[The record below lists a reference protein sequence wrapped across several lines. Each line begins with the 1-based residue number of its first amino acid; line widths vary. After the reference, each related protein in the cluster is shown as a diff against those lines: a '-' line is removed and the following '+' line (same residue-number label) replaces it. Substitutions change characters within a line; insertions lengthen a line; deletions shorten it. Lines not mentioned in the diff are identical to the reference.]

1 MRGIL
6 GAGGRGAGGWRRWRA
21 GSVGLA
27 LAALLLTAGGAVA
40 QKRGGILTM
49 PLIDTPPSPSLH
61 EEATISV
68 VVPFMSLFNNL
79 IQFDQH
85 VMQNRDETL
94 VPDLATKWGWDADR
108 TALTFTLRDG
118 VKWHDGKPFSAADVK
133 CTFDMV
139 SGLAPGKI
147 RKSPRQE
154 WYANVKEITVNGD
167 REVTFHLKRPQPSL
181 VSMLASGYSPIY
193 PCHVPSAQMRT
204 RPIGTGPFRFVEY
217 RMNEIVRLERNP
229 DYWKPGLPYLDG
241 IEVRIVPN
249 RATRMLGLVAGK
261 FDVSFPTDVTVA
273 LVKDLKAQAPDVQ
286 CRIRAIGTSNLIINR
301 DAPPFDNADIR
312 QALALALDR
321 QAFDRIMNEGVP
333 GIGASM
339 LPEPAGIWGV
349 PPAMLA
355 TFPGY
360 GPDIAASREQ
370 ARALMRKAGYGP
382 DKRLAVKIFTRNIST
397 FRDPAL
403 ILADHLKEIYIDAE
417 LDVVETPQF
426 YNRVFKK
433 DYQVGMN
440 ATGYSLDDPDQVFY
454 ENYGCGSLR
463 NYTNY
468 CNREI
473 QAMFDAQSV
482 EADIGKRRSMVWEI
496 ERRLLED
503 VARPVTYHGQQ
514 AGCWHPYVKNYG
526 IMVNSIYN
534 GWRFEDVWLDR

>member
-1 MRGIL
+1 MRWTRGRV
-6 GAGGRGAGGWRRWRA
+6 AGF
-21 GSVGLA
+21 VIA
-27 LAALLLTAGGAVA
+27 LAMAVGGAAQA
-40 QKRGGILTM
+40 QKRGGIMTM

-61 EEATISV
+61 EEATVSV
-68 VVPFMSLFNNL
+68 VVPFMSIFNNL
-79 IQFDQH
+79 VVFDQH
-85 VMQNRDETL
+85 QMQNRPDTI
-94 VPDLATKWGWDADR
+94 VPDLATKWAWDEAG
-108 TALTFTLRDG
+108 TKLTFTLRDG
-118 VKWHDGKPFSAADVK
+118 VTWHDGKPFTAADVK
-133 CTFDMV
+133 CTWDMV
-139 SGLAPGKI
+139 SGLTPGKI
-147 RKSPRQE
+147 RKSPRQL
-154 WYANVKEITVNGD
+154 WYANVREITVQGD
-167 REVTFHLKRPQPSL
+167 REVSFHLNRPQPSL
-181 VSMLASGYSPIY
+181 LSMLASGYSPVY
-193 PCHVPSAQMRT
+193 PCHVSSAQMRT

-229 DYWKPGLPYLDG
+229 SYWKPGLPYLDG
-241 IEVRIVPN
+241 IDISIVPN
-249 RATRMLGLVAGK
+249 RATRMLGLVAGR

-273 LVKDLKAQAPDVQ
+273 LVNDLKKQAPAVQ
-286 CRIRAIGTSNLIINR
+286 CRIRPIGTSNLIINR
-301 DAPPFDNADIR
+301 DAPPFDNPDIR
-312 QALALALDR
+312 QALALTLDR
-321 QAFDRIMNEGVP
+321 TAFNKIMNEGVP

-339 LPEPAGIWGV
+339 LPPPDGLWAV

-360 GPDIAASREQ
+360 GPDIAKARED

-382 DKRLAVKIFTRNIST
+382 EKRLAVKIFTRNIST

-440 ATGYSLDDPDQVFY
+440 ATGHSLDDPDQVFY

-468 CNREI
+468 CNRDI
-473 QAMFDAQSV
+473 QAMFDAQSR
-482 EADIGKRRSMVWEI
+482 ETDIEKRRTLVWEI
-496 ERRLLED
+496 ERLLLRD

-514 AGCWHPYVKNYG
+514 AGCWHPHVKNYG

>member
-1 MRGIL
+1 MRSFL
-6 GAGGRGAGGWRRWRA
+6 GRVAGCALML
-21 GSVGLA
+21 SLA
-27 LAALLLTAGGAVA
+27 VGGAQA
-40 QKRGGILTM
+40 QKRGGVMVM

-61 EEATISV
+61 EEATVSV
-68 VVPFMSLFNNL
+68 VVPFMSMFNNL
-79 IQFDQH
+79 IMFDQH
-85 VMQNRDETL
+85 QMQNRDDTI
-94 VPDLATKWGWDADR
+94 VPDLATKWAWD
-108 TALTFTLRDG
+108 TTGTKLTFTLREG
-118 VKWHDGKPFSAADVK
+118 VTWHDGKPFSSADVK
-133 CTFDMV
+133 CTWDMV
-139 SGLAPGKI
+139 SGLTPGKI

-154 WYANVKEITVNGD
+154 WYANVTEITVNGPT
-167 REVTFHLKRPQPSL
+167 EVTFHLKRPQPSL
-181 VSMLASGYSPIY
+181 VSMLASGYSPVY
-193 PCHVPSAQMRT
+193 PCHIPSAQMRT
-204 RPIGTGPFRFVEY
+204 KPVGTGPFKVVEY
-217 RMNEIVRLERNP
+217 RMNEIIRLERNP
-229 DYWKPGLPYLDG
+229 NYWKKGLPYLDG
-241 IEVRIVPN
+241 IEVSIVPN
-249 RATRMLGLVAGK
+249 RATRMLGLVAGR

-273 LVKDLKAQAPDVQ
+273 LVNDLKKQAPAVQ
-286 CRIRAIGTSNLIINR
+286 CTIRSIGNSNLIINR
-301 DAPPFDNADIR
+301 EAPPFDNADIR
-312 QALALALDR
+312 TALALTLDR
-321 QAFDRIMNEGVP
+321 PSFNRIMNEGVP

-339 LPEPAGIWGV
+339 LPEPDGIWGV

-360 GPDIAASREQ
+360 GPDIVKSREE

-382 DKRLAVKIFTRNIST
+382 EKRLAVKIFTRNIST

-417 LDVVETPQF
+417 LDAVETPQF

-473 QAMFDAQSV
+473 QAMFDTQSQ
-482 EADIGKRRSMVWEI
+482 ETDFDKRKKMVWEI

-503 VARPVTYHGQQ
+503 VARPVTYFGQQ
-514 AGCWHPYVKNYG
+514 AGCWHPHVKNYG

>member
-1 MRGIL
+1 MRKL
-6 GAGGRGAGGWRRWRA
+6 AWAAMAAAMLFGAEAG
-21 GSVGLA
+21 
-27 LAALLLTAGGAVA
+27 A
-40 QKRGGILTM
+40 QKRGGVLTM

-61 EEATISV
+61 EEATVSV
-68 VVPFMSLFNNL
+68 VVPFMPLFNNL
-79 IQFDQH
+79 VIFDQAK
-85 VMQNRDETL
+85 MQNTADTIVGE
-94 VPDLATKWGWDADR
+94 LAESWRWDDTRTK
-108 TALTFTLRDG
+108 LTFALRGG

-154 WYANVKEITVNGD
+154 WYSNVTEITTDGD
-167 REVTFHLKRPQPSL
+167 KSVTFHLKRPQPSIL
-181 VSMLASGYSPIY
+181 SMLASGYSPVY
-193 PCHVPSAQMRT
+193 ACHVPSGQMRT
-204 RPIGTGPFRFVEY
+204 KPIGTGPFRFVEY
-217 RMNEIVRLERNP
+217 RMNEIIRLERNP

-241 IEVRIVPN
+241 IETQIVPN
-249 RATRMLGLVAGK
+249 RATRMLGLAAGK
-261 FDVSFPTDVTVA
+261 FAVSFPTDVTVA
-273 LVKDLKAQAPDVQ
+273 LVKDLKRQAPEAQ
-286 CRIRAIGTSNLIINR
+286 CTIRAIGTSNLIINR

-312 QALALALDR
+312 QALALTLDR
-321 QAFDRIMNEGVP
+321 KAFNDIMNEGVP
-333 GIGASM
+333 GVGASM
-339 LPEPAGIWGV
+339 QPAPEGIWAV
-349 PPAMLA
+349 PPEILA

-360 GPDIAASREQ
+360 GPDIGASREQ

-403 ILADHLKEIYIDAE
+403 ILADHLKEIFIDAE

-440 ATGYSLDDPDQVFY
+440 ATGHSLDDPDQVFY

-468 CNREI
+468 CNRDI
-473 QAMFDAQSV
+473 QAMFDAQSAELDV
-482 EADIGKRRSMVWEI
+482 EKRKRMVWEI

-514 AGCWHPYVKNYG
+514 AGCWHPWVKNYG
-526 IMVNSIYN
+526 IMANSIYN
-534 GWRFEDVWLDR
+534 GWRMESVWLDK

>member
-1 MRGIL
+1 MQSI
-6 GAGGRGAGGWRRWRA
+6 A
-21 GSVGLA
+21 GSRRKRAAGRCAVA
-27 LAALLLTAGGAVA
+27 LAVTLIAVLFGTSAQA
-40 QKRGGILTM
+40 QKHGGILTM

-61 EEATISV
+61 EEATVSV
-68 VVPFMSLFNNL
+68 VVPFMSMFNNL
-79 IQFDQH
+79 VIFDQH
-85 VMQNRDETL
+85 QMQNR
-94 VPDLATKWGWDADR
+94 PDTIVSELATSWAWDDTR
-108 TALTFTLRDG
+108 TKLTFTLRDG
-118 VKWHDGKPFSAADVK
+118 VTWHDGKPFTAADVK
-133 CTFDMV
+133 CTWDMV
-139 SGLAPGKI
+139 SGLTPGKI
-147 RKSPRQE
+147 RKSPRQL
-154 WYANVKEITVNGD
+154 WYANVTEISVNGD
-167 REVTFHLKRPQPSL
+167 RQVTFHLKRPQPSL
-181 VSMLASGYSPIY
+181 LAMLASGYSPVY

-204 RPIGTGPFRFVEY
+204 KPIGTGPFRFVEY

-229 DYWKPGLPYLDG
+229 TYWKKGLPYLDG

-273 LVKDLKAQAPDVQ
+273 LVKDLKTQAPDVQ
-286 CRIRAIGTSNLIINR
+286 CRLRAIGTSNLIINR
-301 DAPPFDNADIR
+301 DAPPFDNPDIR
-312 QALALALDR
+312 QALALTLDR
-321 QAFDRIMNEGVP
+321 QAFNNIMNEGGP

-339 LPEPAGIWGV
+339 QPAPDGVWAV
-349 PPAMLA
+349 PPEILA

-360 GPDIAASREQ
+360 GPDIAASREK

-382 DKRLAVKIFTRNIST
+382 DKRLPVKIFTRNIST

-403 ILADHLKEIYIDAE
+403 ILADHLKEIYVDAE

-440 ATGYSLDDPDQVFY
+440 ATGHSLDDPDQVFY

-473 QAMFDAQSV
+473 QAMFDQQSQ
-482 EADIGKRRSMVWEI
+482 EADVEKRKKLVWEI